1 MQTQRRQYPNSG
13 RQGKTKACLY
23 RQGMTVTIGVKM
35 WGGARCK
42 VGNRRLQ
49 KQNAEVRVV
58 AYSSAGLS

>member
-1 MQTQRRQYPNSG
+1 
-13 RQGKTKACLY
+13 
-23 RQGMTVTIGVKM
+23 MTVTIGVKM